1 MSTRIRMIVLGSLL
15 AVGCAA
21 CPVSAAAVAD
31 PGVSRTATATA
42 TGAEGVPRLGNVFL
56 IIGENK
62 TYSHLTTTNAPF
74 LMGTVRQK
82 GAWLSNYYAA
92 THWSQANY
100 VALVTGQF
108 TRCEQQDVGTAC
120 HQNIDN
126 LYHQMDVA
134 GLSWKVW
141 LGAGTAKSDT
151 GSGGSR
157 ARKTAGPLA
166 GFLTTGNPPTL
177 FQHIAGTS
185 GVWST

>member
-1 MSTRIRMIVLGSLL
+1 MSRRIRMIVLGSLL

-21 CPVSAAAVAD
+21 GPVSAAAVAD

-56 IIGENK
+56 IIGENT

-82 GAWLSNYYAA
+82 GAWLTNYYAA

-108 TRCEQQDVGTAC
+108 TRCEQQDYGTAC

-134 GLSWKVW
+134 GPTWKVW
-141 LGAGTAKSDT
+141 LEAGTAKCDT
-151 GSGGSR
+151 GSGGSC
-157 ARKTAGPLA
+157 ARTGSEQQRGSEALA
-166 GFLTTGNPPTL
+166 RLG
-177 FQHIAGTS
+177 AS
-185 GVWST
+185 